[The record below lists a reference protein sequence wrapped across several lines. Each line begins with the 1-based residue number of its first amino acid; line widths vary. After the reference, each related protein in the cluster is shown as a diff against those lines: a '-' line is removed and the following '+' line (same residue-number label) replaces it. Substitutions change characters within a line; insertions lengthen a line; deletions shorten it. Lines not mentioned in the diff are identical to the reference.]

1 MRTRTSNERTA
12 PANGRALRFVA
23 GTLLTGLFAG
33 CVITSPHWDY
43 VPASIST
50 PIPFQA
56 WNASTTPLFVEC
68 ADDTG
73 AHGNPSAGEASY
85 IPAATLNTSSLASF
99 DSAGNAIYSAS
110 KQVTLPR
117 VCWKYFGSYDF
128 WQANVRV
135 VRLQDGKKVPL
146 STYDLKGLECV
157 GRENGK
163 VGRWYGFV
171 GKGCEKKYLGTSTAI
186 PYIVM
191 RINGYN
197 DGLKPSVPAPP
208 SRPGVLPPGPLPPR
222 PGLVLPPSNGVPSGT
237 ARAADLPPLTPAAI
251 DQAAKS
257 GLR

>member
-1 MRTRTSNERTA
+1 MRTSNERTA
-12 PANGRALRFVA
+12 LAGGRALRFVA
-23 GTLLTGLFAG
+23 GTLITGVLAG
-33 CVITSPHWDY
+33 CAITSPHWDY

-56 WNASTTPLFVEC
+56 WNSSTGPLYVEC
-68 ADDTG
+68 ANDTG
-73 AHGNPSAGEASY
+73 AHGSPSAGEASY
-85 IPAATLNTSSLASF
+85 IAAATLTTSALPSL
-99 DSAGNAIYSAS
+99 DSAGNAIHSAS

-117 VCWKYFGSYDF
+117 ACWKYFGSYDF

-197 DGLKPSVPAPP
+197 NGLKPSVPAPP
-208 SRPGVLPPGPLPPR
+208 VRPGALPAHPVPPR
-222 PGLVLPPSNGVPSGT
+222 PGIVLPPSNSVPNGT
-237 ARAADLPPLTPAAI
+237 PRAADVPPITPTAI
-251 DQAAKS
+251 GQAAKG